1 MGWADGDPL
10 GVRIR
15 AAFGADL
22 TADPATWS
30 WTDLTAYW
38 RASDPIELEWGRQ
51 SSATRPESSTCALT
65 LRNSDGRFTAE
76 NAASPYWPY
85 VRTWTPISVDVDLG
99 DGAGWRNRHSGHV
112 RSWSVTWPGRSGKLA
127 VARIESVG
135 VLGRLGRGA
144 PPARSPMNRSI
155 LAAAGDG
162 LLAYWPCEDEA
173 DATQAA
179 SGIRGVAPMRADGAV
194 EFAAGDVNVTV
205 AGTRRYGTKRLPLLT
220 DGGSLSG
227 RVPAGTSSPVA
238 WSVQTFWQAGNSL
251 DLDVVMLRW
260 TTPAAGATFTRWDWV
275 DSYNDVFGTYLVAYT
290 AAGAPT
296 VVWSAPTSY
305 VGPADL
311 VISAVQNG
319 GNIDVTIRFSES
331 IIGTATVTGTLAR
344 IDTVA
349 LNPDRFV
356 FSPGGFRFG
365 AGHLRVWDG
374 LSAPLETALVDASPG
389 EAAHLRLTRLCAEDG
404 VALTTPT
411 VPADGAT
418 AMGVQPDGTPL
429 DLYQQCEVVDLGII
443 SESEFGLAYLPRW
456 SRYAA
461 PVALTVDA
469 ADRQLGGNL
478 RPAADD
484 QQLRNHWTVGRIGGS
499 SAVAADE
506 ESITQR
512 GLIPSSPRLNLASDD
527 QLQHHADWRLWMYGQ
542 AGTRYRLTVPLHT
555 HSGRGLTANWV
566 ACQPG
571 SRVQVVNAPDAA
583 TTDTIDQTLVHA
595 RETITGR
602 RRWTVELATEPADR
616 WEVGVWDDPS
626 FRWDSRSTTLDGD
639 HDATVTS
646 MVVTVADVHDV
657 WSTTATPYDWLVGGE
672 RITVTGMSAA
682 TGTGPWTQTATVVR
696 AVNGVSKTQLTGTVV
711 QLADAKRW
719 GL

>member
-65 LRNSDGRFTAE
+65 LRNDGRFTVGH
-76 NAASPYWPY
+76 AASPYWPH
-85 VRTWTPISVDVDLG
+85 VRTWTPVSVDVDLG

-144 PPARSPMNRSI
+144 PPNRSPMNRSI
-155 LAAAGDG
+155 LAAAGGG

-179 SGIRGVAPMRADGAV
+179 SGIRGVAPMQADGGV
-194 EFAAGDVNVTV
+194 KFAAGGVDITV
-205 AGTRRYGTKRLPLLT
+205 GGTQRYGTKPLPLLT

-227 RVPAGTSSPVA
+227 RAPAGTSSPVA
-238 WSVQTFWQAGNSL
+238 WTLEAFWQTGNPTEQ
-251 DLDVVMLRW
+251 VVLMRW
-260 TTPAAGATFTRWDWV
+260 TTPAGTFVRWDYV
-275 DSYNDVFGTYLVAYT
+275 DDYNDVYGTYLVAYT
-290 AAGAPT
+290 ASGSPT
-296 VVWSAPTSY
+296 VVWSVPTRY
-305 VGPADL
+305 VGPFNL
-311 VISAVQNG
+311 RISAVQNG
-319 GNIDVTIRFSES
+319 ESIDVTVM
-331 IIGTATVTGTLAR
+331 IGSLTIGSVTVTGTLAR
-344 IDTVA
+344 IDTIA
-349 LNPDRFV
+349 FNPDQHV
-356 FSPGGFRFG
+356 FSPGALDFVV
-365 AGHLRVWDG
+365 GHLRVWD
-374 LSAPLETALVDASPG
+374 SATSPLTGSRVDAHPG
-389 EAAHLRLTRLCAEDG
+389 EAAHLRLARLCAEDG
-404 VALTTPT
+404 VALSTPT
-411 VPADGAT
+411 VPDEGTT

-443 SESEFGLAYLPRW
+443 YESGFGLAYLPRW

-484 QQLRNHWTVGRIGGS
+484 QQLRNHWTVTRIGGS

-506 ESITQR
+506 ESISQR

-527 QLQHHADWRLWMYGQ
+527 QLQGHADWRLWMYGQ

-555 HSGRGLTANWV
+555 RAGRGLTAHWV

-626 FRWDSRSTTLDGD
+626 FLWDSRSTTLDGD
-639 HDATVTS
+639 HDATATS

-672 RITVTGMSAA
+672 RIAVTGMSAA

-696 AVNGVSKTQLTGTVV
+696 AVNGVNKPLTAGMSVH
-711 QLADAKRW
+711 LADAQRW

>member
-38 RASDPIELEWGRQ
+38 RPSDPIELEWGRQ

-65 LRNSDGRFTAE
+65 LRNSDGRFTVGHAG
-76 NAASPYWPY
+76 SPYWPY
-85 VRTWTPISVDVDLG
+85 VRTWTPVSVDVDLG

-135 VLGRLGRGA
+135 VLGRLGRGS

-220 DGGSLSG
+220 NGGSLTG
-227 RVPAGTSSPVA
+227 RAPAGTSSPVA
-238 WSVQTFWQAGNSL
+238 WSVQTFWHAGNSL

-275 DSYNDVFGTYLVAYT
+275 DSYNDIFGTYLVAYT

-296 VVWSAPTSY
+296 VIWSAPTSY

-319 GNIDVTIRFSES
+319 GNIDVTIWFNVS

-349 LNPDRFV
+349 LNPDQFV
-356 FSPGGFRFG
+356 FAPGGFRFG
-365 AGHLRVWDG
+365 AGHQRVWDG
-374 LSAPLETALVDASPG
+374 LSVPLDTSLVDASPG
-389 EAAHLRLTRLCAEDG
+389 EAAHLRLARLCAEDG

-429 DLYQQCEVVDLGII
+429 DLYQQCERVDLGII
-443 SESEFGLAYLPRW
+443 YESGFGLAYLPRW
-456 SRYAA
+456 SRYNA
-461 PVALTVDA
+461 PPALTIDA

-484 QQLRNHWTVGRIGGS
+484 QRLRNHWTVTRIGGS

-506 ESITQR
+506 DSIAQR
-512 GLIPSSPRLNLASDD
+512 GQIPSSPRLNLTSDG
-527 QLQHHADWRLWMYGQ
+527 QLQHHATWRLWMYGQ

-555 HSGRGLTANWV
+555 HSGRGLTAHWV

-602 RRWTVELATEPADR
+602 RKWTVELATEPA
-616 WEVGVWDDPS
+616 G
-626 FRWDSRSTTLDGD
+626 RWDV
-639 HDATVTS
+639 A
-646 MVVTVADVHDV
+646 VADGPQRVGADG
-657 WSTTATPYDWLVGGE
+657 STIAAASDTALSLTLTSTAENGAWTTDPADFPMDLRIGGGE
-672 RITVTGMSAA
+672 RVAA
-682 TGTGPWTQTATVVR
+682 TSITGTGLTRTVTLSAR
-696 AVNGVSKTQLTGTVV
+696 AVNGISRSWPDGTEVQVWDPAVV
-711 QLADAKRW
+711 PL
-719 GL
+719 